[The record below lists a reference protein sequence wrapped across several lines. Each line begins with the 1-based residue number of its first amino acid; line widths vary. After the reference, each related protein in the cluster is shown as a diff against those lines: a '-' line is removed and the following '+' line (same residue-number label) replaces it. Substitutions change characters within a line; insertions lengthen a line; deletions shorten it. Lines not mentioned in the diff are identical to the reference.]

1 MYRLRTKTDFD
12 AAHWLE
18 GYEGKCSRLHGHLW
32 VLEAFVVGETLD
44 KIGFI
49 MDFGVI
55 KEALREIVNDLDH
68 YCLNDDVPEIG
79 NPTAENLARYIYNR
93 LKPTIPDTGRLE
105 KIRVWESPRSWCE
118 YFES

>member
-1 MYRLRTKTDFD
+1 MYKLRTKTDFD

-32 VLEAFVVGETLD
+32 VVEAFVTGEELD
-44 KIGFI
+44 EIGFV

-55 KEALREIVNDLDH
+55 KTALKEIINNLDH
-68 YCLNDDVPEIG
+68 YCLNDIKDIG
-79 NPTAENLARYIYNR
+79 NPTCENVAKYIYSR
-93 LKPTIPDTGRLE
+93 LKPSIPEAGQLE

-118 YFES
+118 YSESE